1 MVPKLCSALPMIH
14 HWWHSRRP
22 QVRARSLFSSFTP
35 PTRPRELS
43 ATTAT
48 ATTTSASCVRPI
60 KTTWSMA
67 IIVWVGLCRFR
78 FVALMFRLGNF
89 VFICAANNK
98 NVIKDAM
105 QSDISIVQGMRITR
119 GGISISCSC
128 FFNSISYSVHISCRV
143 FQCRSTS
150 KAISIIDSCHWIDT
164 HNTRLA
170 NRFAVVLM
178 WELTRARATST
189 RPAPKTTKLRVY
201 SHSHSYRWVRGR
213 IRLVFGFSYS
223 WLLKSM

>member
-105 QSDISIVQGMRITR
+105 QSAISIVQGMRITR

-128 FFNSISYSVHISCRV
+128 FFNSICYLCTYLLQSISMSFNKQSYFDYRLVSLNWYSQYSPCESFCRCLNVGINSSPSDLNTPCPKNDKAPSV
-143 FQCRSTS
+143 
-150 KAISIIDSCHWIDT
+150 
-164 HNTRLA
+164 
-170 NRFAVVLM
+170 
-178 WELTRARATST
+178 LTLTLIQMSAGAYQT
-189 RPAPKTTKLRVY
+189 
-201 SHSHSYRWVRGR
+201 R
-213 IRLVFGFSYS
+213 IRI
-223 WLLKSM
+223 